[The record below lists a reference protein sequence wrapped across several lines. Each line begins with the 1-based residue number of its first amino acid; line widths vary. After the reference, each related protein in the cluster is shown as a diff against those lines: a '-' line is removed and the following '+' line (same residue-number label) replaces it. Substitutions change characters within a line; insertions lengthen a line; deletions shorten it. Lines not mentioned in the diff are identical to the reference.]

1 MSKSTPKAPD
11 YAAAAQEQAQGSK
24 EVTTQQTW
32 ANRPNQTTPWG
43 QTSWDARAGVDPS
56 TGQPVTQW
64 DQSMTLNPES
74 QRALDAE
81 LGLQAGRSELGASLL
96 PRAQDE
102 FGQAM
107 DWGQFDEG
115 GGNVQG
121 GSGYN
126 QQAEDALFNRWSS
139 RALPQQERDTARLET
154 QLANMGLQPGDYA
167 YDDEMRK
174 MRETQGD
181 ALQQAQYQAT
191 IGAGGEASRMQGQD
205 VVASELASKNRQ
217 QQIVEEMTKRGFSL
231 NEINAIIS
239 GQQVATPQMPGFNT
253 ASRAEGPQSL
263 QAAQMTGQAELD
275 RYNARQAATQGM
287 MSGIGSMAGGF
298 MMGG

>member
-1 MSKSTPKAPD
+1 
-11 YAAAAQEQAQGSK
+11 
-24 EVTTQQTW
+24 
-32 ANRPNQTTPWG
+32 
-43 QTSWDARAGVDPS
+43 
-56 TGQPVTQW
+56 
-64 DQSMTLNPES
+64 MTLTPDS

-107 DWGQFDEG
+107 DWNQFEEG

-154 QLANMGLQPGDYA
+154 QLANMGLQQGDAA
-167 YDDEMRK
+167 YDEEMRK

-253 ASRAEGPQSL
+253 ASRAEGPQTL

-275 RYNARQAATQGM
+275 RYNAQQQATQGM

-298 MMGG
+298 MMSDRRFKREIERVGTTAGGTPLYSFRYIFGGPKFIGVMADEVPHAVTKIAGISFVDYSKVK